1 MYICNRYLQ
10 KESRRKRENVN
21 VRRENTGKKLG
32 EEEMRGIG
40 RDKTKRVLLRP
51 GGWGCS
57 QRPRRI
63 KERSGTPG
71 G

>member
-10 KESRRKRENVN
+10 KESSRKRENVN

-40 RDKTKRVLLRP
+40 RDKTKRALLRP

-57 QRPRRI
+57 QRPRRM